1 MLLKFALFFH
11 VISAVFWIGGM
22 LFLTLVIVP
31 FIQTL
36 PDPTAKSKIYQ
47 TVGKK
52 YRTLGWIAIITLLI
66 TGPVILYTLYGIAPS
81 EIFSAKVHSS
91 GFGRALAWKLA
102 LVTLLVISS
111 LIHDFYVGPK
121 AKESPRLS
129 RMARIFGRSNLL
141 VALVIVVFAVILRA
155 GGF

>member
-11 VISAVFWIGGM
+11 VMSAVFWIGGM

-31 FIQTL
+31 FIQTM
-36 PDPTAKSKIYQ
+36 PDPATKSKIYQ
-47 TVGKK
+47 TVGRK

-81 EIFSAKVHSS
+81 DIFSAKIHAT
-91 GFGRALAWKLA
+91 GFGKALAWKLA
-102 LVTLLVISS
+102 FVTLLVISS
-111 LIHDFYVGPK
+111 LVHDFYIGPK

-141 VALVIVVFAVILRA
+141 VALVIVVFAVILRS